1 MSRSPLLGK
10 VVQDRIQSVVLEVVV
25 VDLLDFK

>member
-10 VVQDRIQSVVLEVVV
+10 VVQDRIQSVVLEVIV